1 MRTLLTGL
9 LGLSLIVGGA
19 NLSWAQQGA
28 KDDIKEAGHATKKAA
43 KKTGSAIKKG
53 TKKVVHAG
61 AKQTRKGA
69 AKVEE
74 KTDKK

>member
-9 LGLSLIVGGA
+9 LGLTLIVGGA
-19 NLSWAQQGA
+19 GIGWAQTGA
-28 KDDIKEAGHATKKAA
+28 KDDIKDAGHNTKQAV

-53 TKKVVHAG
+53 TKKTVHAG

-69 AKVEE
+69 AAVEG
-74 KTDKK
+74 KTNK